1 MAALAPPG
9 SGIPVYSGPAAC
21 DASAAVVVA
30 PCPPPVA
37 AGDGQDPAAGLL
49 RAADR
54 ALGLVRESLAEPR
67 LSGSRLVLVT
77 SGAVALPDDPLPA
90 DGAAGPGAASVP
102 SHAPVWGLVR
112 SALRENPGRFALVDV
127 DGHPD
132 SWSALPALLATPVP
146 EAAVRRGTVYVPR
159 LVPLAA
165 PGPGKGRALDPEGTV
180 LVTGG
185 TGSLG
190 VLVARHLVAAH
201 GVRHLLL
208 AGRRGP
214 DAPGAR
220 ELVAELRGAGARV
233 GVHACDVADR
243 TALAALLD
251 TVPAA
256 HPLTGVVHTAGVLD
270 DGVVEALTTD
280 RLRRVMRPKADAA
293 LALHELTR
301 GHDLAVFALFSSV
314 AGVFGSA
321 GQANYAAAN
330 CVLDALARH
339 RGRLGLPGTSIAWGP
354 WQQDDGMMAHLGDAD
369 LRRMARAGFGPLG
382 PEEGLALFDAA
393 VAGDEP
399 VVVAARLAPAAL
411 GDGGG
416 TAGRPRPPAVG
427 AGDGER
433 LGRGPAAVSP
443 DEVGGVLLAGVRTLA
458 ARVLGHREE
467 AAEIDEDALLAD
479 LGLDS
484 LAAVELRNEL
494 ATWTGLAL
502 PSTLLFDFPTPRALA
517 AELTRRHAAEAPS
530 SGLAIRRPDDGAG
543 HGGTGEGRGV
553 GDTGSGPGA
562 GAAPGVPAS
571 GRIAG
576 APRAEESSDS
586 LGALFRAACA
596 GGRSWD
602 GMALLT
608 MAARLR
614 PAFDRDRAPGAAHE
628 PAVLAAGGTGPRL
641 VCFPALSALS
651 GPQEYARLAAGLRG
665 LRPVSAVRH
674 PGFEPREALPAALDA
689 LVTAQAAAVR
699 AVAAEGPRC
708 CWGGRPVAGW
718 PTPWPSGWSP
728 RAPPRWPSCWWTPIP
743 PCTATRTA
751 GSPR

>member
-1 MAALAPPG
+1 
-9 SGIPVYSGPAAC
+9 YSGPAAC
-21 DASAAVVVA
+21 DASSAVVVA

-37 AGDGQDPAAGLL
+37 AGDGQDPAAGPL

-54 ALGLVRESLAEPR
+54 ALGLVREWLAEPR

-102 SHAPVWGLVR
+102 PHAPVWGLVR

-127 DGHPD
+127 DEHPD
-132 SWSALPALLATPVP
+132 SWSALPALLASPVP

-165 PGPGKGRALDPEGTV
+165 AVPKPGKGRVLDPEGTV

-190 VLVARHLVAAH
+190 ALVARHLVAAY

-233 GVHACDVADR
+233 SVHACDVADR
-243 TALAALLD
+243 TALAALLG
-251 TVPAA
+251 TVSAA

-280 RLRRVMRPKADAA
+280 WLRRVMRPKADAA

-314 AGVFGSA
+314 AGVLGSA

-382 PEEGLALFDAA
+382 PDEGLALFDAA

-399 VVVAARLAPAAL
+399 VVVAARLGPAAL

-416 TAGRPRPPAVG
+416 GGTADRPRPTAVG
-427 AGDGER
+427 AGGGER
-433 LGRGPAAVSP
+433 PGLGPAAASP
-443 DEVGGVLLAGVRTLA
+443 DEMGKVLLAGVRTLA

-517 AELTRRHAAEAPS
+517 DELTRRHAAEAPS
-530 SGLAIRRPDDGAG
+530 AGLASRLPDDGAG
-543 HGGTGEGRGV
+543 HGGTEDGQGPGQGLGGTEG
-553 GDTGSGPGA
+553 GPGA
-562 GAAPGVPAS
+562 GAAQVVPVP

-576 APRAEESSDS
+576 APGAGESSDS
-586 LGALFRAACA
+586 LGALF
-596 GGRSWD
+596 
-602 GMALLT
+602 
-608 MAARLR
+608 
-614 PAFDRDRAPGAAHE
+614 
-628 PAVLAAGGTGPRL
+628 
-641 VCFPALSALS
+641 
-651 GPQEYARLAAGLRG
+651 
-665 LRPVSAVRH
+665 
-674 PGFEPREALPAALDA
+674 
-689 LVTAQAAAVR
+689 
-699 AVAAEGPRC
+699 
-708 CWGGRPVAGW
+708 
-718 PTPWPSGWSP
+718 
-728 RAPPRWPSCWWTPIP
+728 
-743 PCTATRTA
+743 
-751 GSPR
+751 